1 VSEALVPIGVH
12 PSQFPDR
19 LQQELLE
26 SLRVRRINPKFHY
39 ESRKQAQ
46 SWLRLHQTH
55 SPAGR
60 DRDCRDTYLRAFH
73 DLAQRLETGPIQII
87 GLGCGHAEKE
97 CRLIESLPQARDLVS
112 FVAIDVSA
120 PLALIAHAQAAQRLP
135 PNRCHALVCDLGAAV
150 DLAEHLASLAVPG
163 AHRLLTCFGVI
174 PNFRPRRIFPR
185 LAALLNPGD
194 HLLLG
199 ANLAP
204 GPDYHRAVRSIRP
217 QYDNLLTREWLNILL
232 DDLGIEREDGR
243 IQFVIESDSDW
254 DPLARIAARFEF
266 LRPRCVVLES
276 EEFRFARGDRLDL
289 FFSYRHTSAS
299 IRGLLE
305 PHSIGVEAE
314 WITASGEEGI
324 FLGSDLKS

>member
-1 VSEALVPIGVH
+1 MSEALVPIGVH

-19 LQQELLE
+19 LQLELLE

-46 SWLRLHQTH
+46 SWLRLHQAH
-55 SPAGR
+55 SPARR
-60 DRDCRDTYLRAFH
+60 DHDCRDTYLRAFR
-73 DLAQRLETGPIQII
+73 DFARRLETGPIQVV

-97 CRLIESLPQARDLVS
+97 CRLIECLPQARDLVS
-112 FVAIDVSA
+112 FIAIDVST
-120 PLALIAHAQAAQRLP
+120 PLALIARAQVAQRLHP
-135 PNRCHALVCDLGAAV
+135 DQCHALVCDLGAAA
-150 DLAEHLASLAVPG
+150 DLAEHLANLAVPG

-185 LAALLNPGD
+185 LAALLNAGD

-204 GPDYHRAVRSIRP
+204 GTDYHGAVRSIRP
-217 QYDNLLTREWLNILL
+217 QYDNPLTRDWLTLLL

-254 DPLARIAARFEF
+254 NPLARIAAQFEF

-276 EEFRFARGDRLDL
+276 EEFRFARGDRLEL
-289 FFSYRHTSAS
+289 FFSYRHTPAS

-305 PHSIGVEAE
+305 PHSIRVEAE

-324 FLGSDLKS
+324 FLGC